1 MTIKQDLAW
10 VPQPSEET
18 ACPLCE
24 SQSAEVLGTL
34 GRHGVSVRN
43 VACHGCGT
51 VYVNPRPSPE
61 QMGEFYRSHYRTQ
74 HLIPMKLMDGTM
86 AMPNTPDYDLAISQR
101 GASQGRVALSA
112 GGVQPGD
119 KVLDVGCRR
128 GLALRAMRDE
138 VPIEAYGIEPGESE
152 AAIAVEHGINMHV
165 GLLETFDPGDTKFDQ
180 IQMFHVLEHV
190 HEPLECLIRL
200 RSMLKPN
207 GRLVIEVPD
216 VLQPYGGLSW
226 FFQYPHLYSF
236 SFNGL
241 MGLFRR
247 AGLEPVRTNLG
258 SSVLLVGQPMENPG
272 PLPRPFSKE
281 MLPKP
286 EQDGVW
292 VTRRLSIYEGMEQIG
307 KLAKKGRD
315 FPVDLLVR
323 LLAQPGLPG
332 WGKEPPHSALV
343 AIDIIEA
350 LTKKRDVSSII
361 QILEAVVAGPHDEGF
376 KDFCRSS
383 MAQISP
389 SVAPVPAP

>member
-1 MTIKQDLAW
+1 M
-10 VPQPSEET
+10 E
-18 ACPLCE
+18 
-24 SQSAEVLGTL
+24 
-34 GRHGVSVRN
+34 
-43 VACHGCGT
+43 
-51 VYVNPRPSPE
+51 
-61 QMGEFYRSHYRTQ
+61 EFYRSHDRTK
-74 HLIPMKLMDGTM
+74 HLIPMELMDGAL
-86 AMPNTPDYDLAISQR
+86 AMPNTPDYELAISER
-101 GASQGRVALSA
+101 GEAQGLGTLRI
-112 GGVQPGD
+112 GGVRPGD

-138 VPIEAYGIEPGESE
+138 VPIEAYGIEPCESE
-152 AAIAVEHGINMHV
+152 AAIAVEHGINVHV

-180 IQMFHVLEHV
+180 IQMFHVLEHL

-207 GRLVIEVPD
+207 GRLMVVVPD
-216 VLQPYGGLSW
+216 VLHPHGGLSW

-236 SFNGL
+236 SFNSL

-247 AGLEPVRTNLG
+247 AGFEPVRTGLG

-307 KLAKKGRD
+307 TLAKQGRD

-332 WGKEPPHSALV
+332 WGKEPPHSAAV
-343 AIDIIEA
+343 AIDIIEV
-350 LTKKRDVSSII
+350 LTKKRDLPSII
-361 QILEAVVAGPHDEGF
+361 QILEAIIAGPHDEGF

-383 MAQISP
+383 LMQVSG
-389 SVAPVPAP
+389 SVAPAPAP